1 MAEKQSET
9 AATIRDQNRNTR
21 STQLTRAGGSSFFM
35 NPFALL
41 GRLAEEMTGVFA
53 EAGTPRGAW
62 GGRTS
67 SLATWAPD
75 VDVVQRGNE
84 LVVRA
89 DLPGVNPDD
98 VVVEVSDDAITLSG
112 ERQEERQEERHGVYR
127 IERSYGSF
135 FRAIPLPDG
144 AIVDQA
150 KANFKDGVLEITVPA
165 PPEQVSRGRRLEISR
180 GERSAE
186 KRESSTARTTTSS

>member
-9 AATIRDQNRNTR
+9 RTASADQNRNTR
-21 STQLTRAGGSSFFM
+21 LARGGGSSFFV

-53 EAGTPRGAW
+53 EAGDARRAW

-75 VDVVQRGNE
+75 IDVVQRGNE

-112 ERQEERQEERHGVYR
+112 ERQEERQEERNGVYR
-127 IERSYGSF
+127 VERSYGSF
-135 FRAIPLPDG
+135 FRAVPLPDG

-165 PPEQVSRGRRLEISR
+165 PPEQVSRGRRLEIAR
-180 GERSAE
+180 GAASTDN
-186 KRESSTARTTTSS
+186 RESSTSRKTTSS